1 MSAPVP
7 RPSGPFVAPGS
18 VRIFDTTLR
27 DGEQA
32 PGAGLTAAEKLEV
45 ARQLARLKVDVIEA
59 GFPAAS
65 PGDFEA
71 VRRIAEE
78 TPQDI
83 AVAALARCKDGDPQR
98 AIEAIKVAHKPHL
111 HVFIATS
118 DIHLK
123 HKLRV
128 DRGTALAE
136 AVRWVRH
143 GREQLGRDAE
153 IEFSAEDASRT
164 DIDYLLQVY
173 EAVVEAGASTVNI
186 PDTVGYAIPSEFG
199 ALTKRVVDLVGGAAT
214 VSIHCHNDL
223 GLATANTLA
232 AVQAG
237 ARQVEVTINGLG
249 ERAGNASLEE
259 VVMALRTRP
268 TQFPDLG
275 SGVQTEHITAASR
288 LVSYLTGF
296 AVQPNKAI
304 VGGNAFA
311 HESGI
316 HQDGVIKNPLTYEI
330 MTPQSV
336 GLSGS
341 QLTIGKL
348 SGRRGLQGKL
358 RELGHEL
365 DGDVLDAIYRQ
376 AIELADAKKEV
387 TDADLLALVEQRA
400 SEVEAS
406 VVLVGW
412 NVTSSHGG
420 NAVGTVTLSVNG
432 DGTECRG
439 DRERPGQRALQ
450 GRRRHAPAAPRLAPD
465 ADRVRDQG
473 RVGRRGRAGPGT
485 GPLPPLVG
493 RGTRRARRVRPR
505 VIHEHHRGVAR
516 RLSRRDQQAPWR
528 RDQRGRRGIREPAGR
543 RGPAMTEA
551 DLQTYRIA
559 TIPGDGVGPEVVEA
573 ARRVVEAAGGG
584 SDSGRLAGDPRRWH
598 RDRHLRCR
606 DPPRGCRG
614 VRRGGRDPARR
625 RGRAEMVRPRRA
637 FAPSR
642 PCSPCVAASACSRTC
657 ARSRSTRPS
666 WRPPRPR
673 RAARRGRPA
682 HRPRADRRLY
692 FGEREEPRA
701 RPANGGAR
709 HDAVPEDEI
718 SRIVRLAF
726 ELARGRR
733 AG

>member
-1 MSAPVP
+1 MTASVP
-7 RPSGPFVAPGS
+7 RPAGPFVPAGS

-71 VRRIAEE
+71 VRRIAQE
-78 TPQDI
+78 TPKDI
-83 AVAALARCKDGDPQR
+83 AVAALARCRDGDPQR
-98 AIEAIKVAHKPHL
+98 AIEAIRAAHRPHL

-123 HKLRV
+123 HKLRI
-128 DRGTALAE
+128 DRETALAE
-136 AVRWVRH
+136 AVRWVRF

-164 DIDYLLQVY
+164 DTDFLLRIY
-173 EAVVEAGASTVNI
+173 EAVVEAGASTVNV
-186 PDTVGYAIPSEFG
+186 PDTVGYAIPSEF
-199 ALTKRVVDLVGGAAT
+199 ATLTKRVVDLVGDQAT

-232 AVQAG
+232 AVQSG

-268 TQFPDLG
+268 TQFGEIG
-275 SGVQTEHITAASR
+275 SGIATEHITAASR

-316 HQDGVIKNPLTYEI
+316 HQDGVIKHPLTYEI

-336 GLSGS
+336 GLAGS

-358 RELGHEL
+358 RELGHDLE
-365 DGDVLDAIYRQ
+365 GDVLDTIYRQ

-400 SEVEAS
+400 AEVPAS

-420 NAVGTVTLSVNG
+420 NATGTVTLSV
-432 DGTECRG
+432 DG
-439 DRERPGQRALQ
+439 RERTEESTGNGPVNALFRAVDEVLQPTLGWHPTLTEYEIKAVSAGEDAQGQVLVRC
-450 GRRRHAPAAPRLAPD
+450 RRSSD
-465 ADRVRDQG
+465 E
-473 RVGRRGRAGPGT
+473 GPGALIVSGHGLST
-485 GPLPPLVG
+485 NIIEASLDAYLVATNKLHG
-493 RGTRRARRVRPR
+493 AE
-505 VIHEHHRGVAR
+505 INGVA
-516 RLSRRDQQAPWR
+516 
-528 RDQRGRRGIREPAGR
+528 
-543 RGPAMTEA
+543 
-551 DLQTYRIA
+551 
-559 TIPGDGVGPEVVEA
+559 V
-573 ARRVVEAAGGG
+573 
-584 SDSGRLAGDPRRWH
+584 
-598 RDRHLRCR
+598 
-606 DPPRGCRG
+606 
-614 VRRGGRDPARR
+614 
-625 RGRAEMVRPRRA
+625 A
-637 FAPSR
+637 FANQ
-642 PCSPCVAASACSRTC
+642 RTE
-657 ARSRSTRPS
+657 
-666 WRPPRPR
+666 
-673 RAARRGRPA
+673 RGLP
-682 HRPRADRRLY
+682 
-692 FGEREEPRA
+692 
-701 RPANGGAR
+701 
-709 HDAVPEDEI
+709 
-718 SRIVRLAF
+718 
-726 ELARGRR
+726 
-733 AG
+733 

>member
-1 MSAPVP
+1 MSGAVPSPAAPLVP
-7 RPSGPFVAPGS
+7 AGS

-71 VRRIAEE
+71 VRRIAQE

-83 AVAALARCKDGDPQR
+83 AVAALARCRDGDPQR
-98 AIEAIKVAHKPHL
+98 AIEAIKVAHRPHL

-123 HKLRV
+123 HKLRI
-128 DRGTALAE
+128 DREQALAD

-143 GREQLGRDAE
+143 GREELGRDAE

-164 DIDYLLQVY
+164 DIDYLLKVY
-173 EAVVEAGASTVNI
+173 EAVVDAGASTVNI

-199 ALTKRVVDLVGGAAT
+199 SLVERVVALVGDRAT
-214 VSIHCHNDL
+214 VSVHCHNDL

-268 TQFPDLG
+268 TQFPELG
-275 SGVQTEHITAASR
+275 SGVATEHITAASR

-336 GLSGS
+336 GLTGS

-358 RELGHEL
+358 RELGHDLEGDAL
-365 DGDVLDAIYRQ
+365 DTIYRQ

-400 SEVEAS
+400 SEVPS
-406 VVLVGW
+406 SISLSGW
-412 NVTSSHGG
+412 SVTSSHGG
-420 NAVGTVTLSVNG
+420 NATGAVTLTVDGEERSSEATGNGPVNALF
-432 DGTECRG
+432 
-439 DRERPGQRALQ
+439 RAVDQVLQ
-450 GRRRHAPAAPRLAPD
+450 PRLGWHPTLTEYEIKAVSAGED
-465 ADRVRDQG
+465 AQGQVLVRC
-473 RVGRRGRAGPGT
+473 RRSSDEGPGA
-485 GPLPPLVG
+485 LVVSG
-493 RGTRRARRVRPR
+493 HG
-505 VIHEHHRGVAR
+505 
-516 RLSRRDQQAPWR
+516 LSTN
-528 RDQRGRRGIREPAGR
+528 II
-543 RGPAMTEA
+543 EA
-551 DLQTYRIA
+551 SLEGY
-559 TIPGDGVGPEVVEA
+559 
-573 ARRVVEAAGGG
+573 
-584 SDSGRLAGDPRRWH
+584 L
-598 RDRHLRCR
+598 
-606 DPPRGCRG
+606 
-614 VRRGGRDPARR
+614 
-625 RGRAEMVRPRRA
+625 
-637 FAPSR
+637 
-642 PCSPCVAASACSRTC
+642 VAANKLHGAEINGVEVAFVSP
-657 ARSRSTRPS
+657 RS
-666 WRPPRPR
+666 
-673 RAARRGRPA
+673 
-682 HRPRADRRLY
+682 
-692 FGEREEPRA
+692 EEGLP
-701 RPANGGAR
+701 
-709 HDAVPEDEI
+709 
-718 SRIVRLAF
+718 
-726 ELARGRR
+726 
-733 AG
+733 

>member
-1 MSAPVP
+1 VSGAVP
-7 RPSGPFVAPGS
+7 RPAGPFVPAGS

-71 VRRIAEE
+71 VRRIAQE

-83 AVAALARCKDGDPQR
+83 AVAALARCRDGDPQR

-123 HKLRV
+123 HKLRI
-128 DRGTALAE
+128 DRETALAE
-136 AVRWVRH
+136 AVRWVRY

-164 DIDYLLQVY
+164 DTDFLLHVY
-173 EAVVEAGASTVNI
+173 EAVVEAGASTVNV
-186 PDTVGYAIPSEFG
+186 PDTVGYAIPSEF
-199 ALTKRVVDLVGGAAT
+199 ADLTRKVVDLVGEQAT

-268 TQFPDLG
+268 AQFEAVG
-275 SGVQTEHITAASR
+275 SGIQTEHITAASR

-316 HQDGVIKNPLTYEI
+316 HQDGVIKHPLTYEI

-336 GLSGS
+336 GLTGS

-358 RELGHEL
+358 RELGHDLEGETL
-365 DGDVLDAIYRQ
+365 EVIYRQ
-376 AIELADAKKEV
+376 AIDLADAKKEV

-400 SEVEAS
+400 AEVPAS

-420 NAVGTVTLSVNG
+420 NATGTVTLSVDGAERSVEATGNG
-432 DGTECRG
+432 PVNALFKAVD
-439 DRERPGQRALQ
+439 DALQ
-450 GRRRHAPAAPRLAPD
+450 PVLGWHPTLAVYEIKAVSAGEDAQGQVLVRCRRSSD
-465 ADRVRDQG
+465 E
-473 RVGRRGRAGPGT
+473 GPGA
-485 GPLPPLVG
+485 LVVSG
-493 RGTRRARRVRPR
+493 HGLSTNIIEASLDAYLVA
-505 VIHEHHRGVAR
+505 VNKLHGAEINGVA
-516 RLSRRDQQAPWR
+516 
-528 RDQRGRRGIREPAGR
+528 
-543 RGPAMTEA
+543 
-551 DLQTYRIA
+551 
-559 TIPGDGVGPEVVEA
+559 V
-573 ARRVVEAAGGG
+573 
-584 SDSGRLAGDPRRWH
+584 
-598 RDRHLRCR
+598 
-606 DPPRGCRG
+606 
-614 VRRGGRDPARR
+614 
-625 RGRAEMVRPRRA
+625 A
-637 FAPSR
+637 FANQ
-642 PCSPCVAASACSRTC
+642 RTE
-657 ARSRSTRPS
+657 
-666 WRPPRPR
+666 
-673 RAARRGRPA
+673 RGLP
-682 HRPRADRRLY
+682 
-692 FGEREEPRA
+692 
-701 RPANGGAR
+701 
-709 HDAVPEDEI
+709 
-718 SRIVRLAF
+718 
-726 ELARGRR
+726 
-733 AG
+733 

>member
-1 MSAPVP
+1 VNAPAGSP
-7 RPSGPFVAPGS
+7 DRPFVPEGS

-71 VRRIAEE
+71 VRRIALE

-83 AVAALARCKDGDPQR
+83 AVAALARCRDGDPQR

-123 HKLRV
+123 HKLRI
-128 DRGTALAE
+128 DRETALKE

-143 GREQLGRDAE
+143 GRQELGRDAE

-199 ALTKRVVDLVGGAAT
+199 LLVKRVVDLVGDRAT
-214 VSIHCHNDL
+214 VSVHCHNDL

-268 TQFPDLG
+268 GQFTDL
-275 SGVQTEHITAASR
+275 SAGVQTEHITAASR

-304 VGGNAFA
+304 VGSNAFA

-316 HQDGVIKNPLTYEI
+316 HQDGVIKHPLTYEI

-336 GLSGS
+336 GLTGS

-358 RELGHEL
+358 KELGFEL
-365 DGDVLDAIYRQ
+365 EGDALDVIYRQ

-387 TDADLLALVEQRA
+387 TDADLIALVEQRSA
-400 SEVEAS
+400 EVPSSIA
-406 VVLVGW
+406 LIGW

-420 NAVGTVTLSVNG
+420 DATGQVTLTIAGEERSTEATGNGPVNALFRAV
-432 DGTECRG
+432 DE
-439 DRERPGQRALQ
+439 ALQ
-450 GRRRHAPAAPRLAPD
+450 PALGWHPTLTEYEIKAVSAGEDAQGQVLVRCRRSSD
-465 ADRVRDQG
+465 E
-473 RVGRRGRAGPGT
+473 GPGALVVSGHGLST
-485 GPLPPLVG
+485 NIIEASLDAYVVATNKLHGAEINGVSVAFVSPRSEEGLP
-493 RGTRRARRVRPR
+493 
-505 VIHEHHRGVAR
+505 
-516 RLSRRDQQAPWR
+516 
-528 RDQRGRRGIREPAGR
+528 
-543 RGPAMTEA
+543 
-551 DLQTYRIA
+551 
-559 TIPGDGVGPEVVEA
+559 
-573 ARRVVEAAGGG
+573 
-584 SDSGRLAGDPRRWH
+584 
-598 RDRHLRCR
+598 
-606 DPPRGCRG
+606 
-614 VRRGGRDPARR
+614 
-625 RGRAEMVRPRRA
+625 
-637 FAPSR
+637 
-642 PCSPCVAASACSRTC
+642 
-657 ARSRSTRPS
+657 
-666 WRPPRPR
+666 
-673 RAARRGRPA
+673 
-682 HRPRADRRLY
+682 
-692 FGEREEPRA
+692 
-701 RPANGGAR
+701 
-709 HDAVPEDEI
+709 
-718 SRIVRLAF
+718 
-726 ELARGRR
+726 
-733 AG
+733 